1 MAKIFRTFRKKM
13 IKENRFRKYFIY
25 AIGEI
30 VLVVIG
36 ILIAL
41 WINKINN
48 SYQNSKKEI
57 ILLSEIRENLVA
69 DSIQINEISK
79 FHKAKKI
86 EIYNILQIISEN
98 KPSKENRN
106 KLLKYFTTGTIFE
119 IREFISKSAGYNN
132 LIYSGNIELIK
143 KRELKNLLTQYYLST
158 SKNLGAMEVAKNKTR
173 QFKEYIIPKTISN
186 WSLKNLT
193 GLEFELQNQEYVVGL
208 NNDEKTISSLIQM
221 SMQIDFSRSVLLE
234 LQKNI
239 KDLINEIDLKI
250 NTKNK

>member
-1 MAKIFRTFRKKM
+1 MAKFFRTFREKM
-13 IKENRFRKYFIY
+13 VKENRFRKYFIY

-41 WINKINN
+41 WINKLNN

-57 ILLSEIRENLVA
+57 IVLSEIRENLVA
-69 DSIQINEISK
+69 DTIQIYGISK
-79 FHKAKKI
+79 FHKAKKN

-98 KPSKENRN
+98 KPSEENRN
-106 KLLKYFTTGTIFE
+106 KLLGYFTTGTIFE
-119 IREFISKSAGYNN
+119 IREFISKSVGYDN

-143 KRELKNLLTQYYLST
+143 NRELKNLLTQYYLST
-158 SKNLGAMEVAKNKTR
+158 STNIGAMEVEKNNTR

-186 WSLKNLT
+186 WSLKKLT
-193 GLEFELQNQEYVVGL
+193 GLDFELNNQEYIVGL
-208 NNDEKTISSLIQM
+208 NSDEKTISSLMQM
-221 SMQIDFSRSVLLE
+221 SMQIDFSGSVLSG

-239 KDLINEIDLKI
+239 KDLINKIDLKI
-250 NTKNK
+250 NTADK